1 MTKQGLPKITA
12 KTFDK
17 PEVQETSTPTEKITV
32 SAVSVNVP
40 YCEGSDTSGYQS
52 PRCDLGR
59 LTTEQI
65 RKLHALRQGYDLSGI
80 KLANGAEVQTIS
92 HAIKALIDS
101 IDI

>member
-17 PEVQETSTPTEKITV
+17 PEAQETSTPNTEIAV
-32 SAVSVNVP
+32 AVVAVSVP
-40 YCEGSDTSGYQS
+40 FCQGSDTVAYQTH
-52 PRCDLGR
+52 RCDLGR
-59 LTTEQI
+59 LSSEQK
-65 RKLHALRQGYDLSGI
+65 RKLHAIRQGYDLSGT
-80 KLANGAEVQTIS
+80 KMANGGEVQTIS